1 MNCPHRLFFEGF
13 NMHGTSRSL
22 LIFLFTAFLNLALRQ
37 VNLAGAEPHQVFLW
51 PNGAPGALGEKEEDK
66 PSVTGYFAPKQT
78 ATGTAVI
85 VCPGGAYVG
94 LALDHE
100 GRQVAQ
106 WFNSFGVAAFV
117 LKYRLGSA
125 DGKRYHHPAPL
136 QDAQRAIRLVRA
148 RSKEWDIS
156 PERIGIMG
164 FSAGGHLASTAGT
177 HFDNGNPS
185 SPEEIERQSC
195 RPNFM
200 ILVYPVI
207 SFRTKYTHRFSRQ
220 VLLGENADLD
230 LVENLSTETR
240 VTSMTPPTF
249 LIHTNEDDGVPPE
262 NSILFY
268 MALREARVP
277 AEMHIYERG
286 EHGFGLASKD
296 PILSSWTKRCEDW
309 MRVRGLLSKNKPN

>member
-1 MNCPHRLFFEGF
+1 MRR
-13 NMHGTSRSL
+13 TSRSYL
-22 LIFLFTAFLNLALRQ
+22 VFIFTAVLNLALLQ
-37 VNLAGAEPHQVFLW
+37 VNLRAAEPNQILLW
-51 PNGAPGALGEKEEDK
+51 PEGAPGALGEREEDK
-66 PSVTGYFAPKQT
+66 PSLATYIAPQQT

-106 WFNSFGVAAFV
+106 WFNSFGVTAFV

-148 RSKEWDIS
+148 RAKEWDIS

-185 SPEEIERQSC
+185 SSDEMERQNC

-230 LVENLSTETR
+230 LVEDLSNETR

-268 MALREARVP
+268 MALREAKVP
-277 AEMHIYERG
+277 AELHIYERG
-286 EHGFGLASKD
+286 EHGFGLAPKD
-296 PILSSWTKRCEDW
+296 AILSSWTKRCEDW
-309 MRVRGLLSKNKPN
+309 MKVRGLLDKNSPN